1 MKNKNFIMTKW
12 MTLIFTIWIS
22 ISSFNGQESFNSF
35 YFKEPQ
41 PVDNKSSKKFP
52 KKIQGSYYKLNDSI
66 VQIVIAPD
74 SIYTLFAITM
84 PLSNIEIKKSSHFF
98 KKDSLFFGIKQNEGI
113 PYKELNDTTY
123 AFLIQK
129 DLFFKIDS
137 LNILKKF
144 GDDYFIN
151 ERKSNGYYST
161 TRIHKKDSILE
172 IYEIDPSVKDFP
184 IKALKYFSSEKI
196 NEINTFI
203 AYPPNKEFKDFID
216 LNGFVDTTKYHL

>member
-1 MKNKNFIMTKW
+1 MKNKKFIMKKW
-12 MTLIFTIWIS
+12 IIVMLFLWIS
-22 ISSFNGQESFNSF
+22 ISSIIGQESFNSF

-52 KKIQGSYYKLNDSI
+52 KKIQGSYFKHNDSI
-66 VQIVIAPD
+66 VQIIIEPE
-74 SIYTLFAITM
+74 SIYTTFAIVM
-84 PLSNIEIKKSSHFF
+84 PISNKEVQKSHNFYT
-98 KKDSLFFGIKQNEGI
+98 KDSLFYGIKENEGI

-129 DLFFKIDS
+129 DLLFKIDS
-137 LNILKKF
+137 INVLKKF

-161 TRIHKKDSILE
+161 TRIHKNDTLLE
-172 IYEIDPSVKDFP
+172 IYEIDPSAKDFP

-196 NEINTFI
+196 DDINTLI
-203 AYPPNKEFKDFID
+203 AFPTNEDFKNFID